1 MTSWRVRPR
10 ISRRRGV
17 SGVVGVGAPARV
29 ALELTLVGVWHRFA
43 ADDPR
48 LLGLQVR
55 AYARRQVGRR
65 DQDASARAAVRER
78 LREVVKMAGERR
90 ARAVFVCDEV
100 SPGVELPVVITVFAP
115 ENLATPQASSTA
127 DVVAALRASLM
138 DVFSPGEPDSVVEVP
153 AAGSVALRVTRL
165 DQVVAGAEPEA
176 PRVRHLRAD
185 YWVVFP
191 GTTEV
196 ALVTCFTPLGDIA
209 HTMLRMFDAIMERA
223 CVVAVL
229 GVDS

>member
-1 MTSWRVRPR
+1 MASA
-10 ISRRRGV
+10 
-17 SGVVGVGAPARV
+17 GASSCA

-48 LLGLQVR
+48 LLARQVH

-78 LREVVKMAGERR
+78 LREVVQTAGSRR

-100 SPGVELPVVITVFAP
+100 SPGVEMPVVITVFAP
-115 ENLATPQASSTA
+115 EDLGTPQTPTAA

-138 DVFSPGEPDSVVEVP
+138 DVFAPGEPGSVVEVP
-153 AAGSVALRVTRL
+153 AAGSVALRVTHL
-165 DQVVAGAEPEA
+165 DEKAAGPEPEA

-196 ALVTCFTPLGDIA
+196 ALVTCFTPLGDIS
-209 HTMLRMFDAIMERA
+209 HTMLRMFDAIVERA
-223 CVVAVL
+223 SVVAV
-229 GVDS
+229 VDG